1 MRSIELKLRG
11 QYLPIELSD
20 ISDWL
25 ARKQMKPS
33 RFTYFTDQ
41 VGDSVRVHIDFPSHS
56 EADLFSHRFSGRTI
70 A

>member
-11 QYLPIELSD
+11 EYLAIDLSD

-25 ARKQMKPS
+25 TSKQMKPS
-33 RFTYFTDQ
+33 RLTYFTDQ
-41 VGDSVRVHIDFPSHS
+41 VGDSVRVHIDFPSHR
-56 EADLFSHRFSGRTI
+56 EAELFSHRFSGRII

>member
-11 QYLPIELSD
+11 LGLTLDLSD

-25 ARKQMKPS
+25 TSKQMKPS

-41 VGDSVRVHIDFPSHS
+41 LGDSVRVRIDFPSHS
-56 EADLFSHRFSGRTI
+56 EADLFSHRFSGRII